1 MPDVR
6 QKTGGCM
13 TEELFQKGTGAGR
26 GAVHEPGGCTV
37 EELNRLGPEGI
48 PEEYVTSSHLVYN
61 SPRAAAAVT
70 RRRSQRSRD
79 MRSASSIWRSVRPI
93 L

>member
-1 MPDVR
+1 MSDVR

-13 TEELFQKGTGAGR
+13 TEELFRKGTGAGR

-61 SPRAAAAVT
+61 SPATLAYNSPGAEGFGVKR
-70 RRRSQRSRD
+70 
-79 MRSASSIWRSVRPI
+79 VR
-93 L
+93 LC

>member
-13 TEELFQKGTGAGR
+13 TEDLFQKGTSAGR

-61 SPRAAAAVT
+61 SPATLAYNSPGAEGFGDYA
-70 RRRSQRSRD
+70 D
-79 MRSASSIWRSVRPI
+79 CIAGLLRP
-93 L
+93 

>member
-13 TEELFQKGTGAGR
+13 TEELFRKGTGAGR

-48 PEEYVTSSHLVYN
+48 WPITLPERRASVSSGPGL
-61 SPRAAAAVT
+61 RC
-70 RRRSQRSRD
+70 R
-79 MRSASSIWRSVRPI
+79 VR
-93 L
+93 LC